1 MEPVFKKYTINR
13 MTFGRMRLT
22 QRKKKHDF
30 IPLCLWII
38 YVFSSEQLTA
48 CQVNNLRLGVAV
60 SLRVWK

>member
-1 MEPVFKKYTINR
+1 

-48 CQVNNLRLGVAV
+48 GGSRKLTSLEVISYSLGKPCARE
-60 SLRVWK
+60 LGG